1 MLSPT
6 AWGTG
11 GFAVAAAAMP
21 SHMVVSAAAIVASL
35 DGFGLSAD
43 GFGALFF
50 GSMVSSR
57 DNHGGRQCCSR
68 L

>member
-6 AWGTG
+6 ASGAS
-11 GFAVAAAAMP
+11 GFTIAAVVVP
-21 SHMVVSAAAIVASL
+21 SRVAVSAAAIVASL

-50 GSMVSSR
+50 GGMVSSS